1 MLLRMA
7 FVIVTCFISSLS
19 MALQVEVTGQA
30 VISGAQSVARDK
42 ALEDALRQASLRA
55 GVEVNSVQLMNSGVL
70 TQDRLGIR
78 TKGEVRNVEILWENA
93 ENGLYQIAIKAEVK
107 ALAMCPARN
116 EQNYRKSVAIAG
128 FGMAHPT
135 HASVGQLQNVEQAMP
150 RTLLNTF
157 NRRGGLHALDATG
170 ISLYQDPR
178 RAPVSHTAQRR
189 LTSSVALAKNLGAQ
203 YVISGVIRDMSM
215 FDAAQYEPSS
225 QNEWL
230 SLVGLE
236 QTPSTRQFVVDIF
249 VHDGLSGALLFQ
261 RGYATK
267 GQWNIGSHQN
277 VGFASP
283 RFWRTPY
290 GQKVRSLMSQ
300 VVDEVNETLRCQ
312 PFMARIVKAKGR
324 RLHIEASA
332 GAGIRPGDK
341 FKVYRTSTFYNL
353 DLEQRTEL
361 DDMATVAVVKQV
373 QPQFIV
379 AEMKSS
385 AEHLAIQRNDMVI
398 SW

>member
-1 MLLRMA
+1 MLVRL
-7 FVIVTCFISSLS
+7 FSFCLFLILS
-19 MALQVEVTGQA
+19 AHSFAIQVEVTGQA
-30 VISGAQSVARDK
+30 IISGAQSVAREQ

-55 GVEVNSVQLMNSGVL
+55 GVEVNSVQLMNAGVV
-70 TQDRLGIR
+70 TKDEVGIR
-78 TKGEVRNVEILWENA
+78 SKGDVRHVQILWENA
-93 ENGLYQIAIKAEVK
+93 ENGLYQVAIKADVK
-107 ALAMCPARN
+107 ALALCPVRN
-116 EQNYRKSVAIAG
+116 QQSYRKSVAIAG
-128 FGMAHPT
+128 FGMAHPEQ
-135 HASVGQLQNVEQAMP
+135 ASVGQLQNIEQDMP

-170 ISLYQDPR
+170 ISLYSDPR

-189 LTSSVALAKNLGAQ
+189 LTSSVALAQNLGAQ

-215 FDAAQYEPSS
+215 LNEAQYAPNSN
-225 QNEWL
+225 NEWL

-236 QTPSTRQFVVDIF
+236 SEPNTRQFVVDVF

-261 RGYATK
+261 RGYAIQGK
-267 GQWNIGSHQN
+267 WNIGSHQK

-283 RFWRTPY
+283 KFWRTPY
-290 GQKVRSLMSQ
+290 GQKVRTLMSQ
-300 VVDEVNETLRCQ
+300 MADEVNETLRCQ

-373 QPQFIV
+373 QPQFII